1 MIEVGYYDFMLDVIA
16 VTSRQVGI
24 YWVGH
29 ILDSFH
35 RVCFILSKT
44 MIKNLL
50 GFCWVF
56 FLLLGTFTLFV
67 YGNLTL
73 STQ

>member
-1 MIEVGYYDFMLDVIA
+1 MIEAGYYDFTLDVIVS
-16 VTSRQVGI
+16 VTSPQVGI

-29 ILDSFH
+29 ILDTFH

-44 MIKNLL
+44 MIKNE
-50 GFCWVF
+50 GSCWVF